1 MATGTKKAKI
11 ADVVSEVEASV
22 EAGVGE
28 AAKIAQLRIKELVD
42 RVAASTEGNRKN
54 VKKMVDSVLEE
65 LGKAL
70 IAGEGI
76 VLPSLG
82 RVRIVKHESDDD
94 GVSMTLKLRKVGEKP
109 VGKSGSKEALAEAGE
124 AS

>member
-11 ADVVSEVEASV
+11 AAVVSEVEASV

-28 AAKIAQLRIKELVD
+28 AAKLAHLRIKELVD

-70 IAGEGI
+70 IAGESI

-109 VGKSGSKEALAEAGE
+109 VGKSGSKQALAEVAE